1 MSELSDDTEL
11 QTHSRAV
18 LYILSA
24 VAPPRARETTEVIT
38 SSFVDAIKSSTV
50 CASQV
55 YLPFFPDVA
64 NISQQWRIRM
74 HALPA
79 LVVFFY
85 RNLLSI
91 PNESISTVMTVLLNC
106 LSDDNVE
113 VREMAS
119 KALSGIVRVSQR
131 QSIIPL
137 KVEFLSSMLIVQH

>member
-1 MSELSDDTEL
+1 
-11 QTHSRAV
+11 
-18 LYILSA
+18 
-24 VAPPRARETTEVIT
+24 
-38 SSFVDAIKSSTV
+38 
-50 CASQV
+50 
-55 YLPFFPDVA
+55 
-64 NISQQWRIRM
+64 M

-91 PNESISTVMTVLLNC
+91 PNESVSTVMTVLLNC

-137 KVEFLSSMLIVQH
+137 KVKSLSSLLSVQTWLIFPTTGSLRLAGAQDEGTTATGPCVR